1 MRRQRT
7 LVLLSDSQAGHYFQP
22 TSSPLEFLVGKAIS
36 PSCLKSWALCTEL
49 PFPLSFYNFFFE
61 SLSNLLQYCF
71 CFMFWILWDLSSSTT
86 AMWSFNHW
94 AAREAPTAF
103 LSDAAMQSWTE
114 ALLRVLVKWGRM
126 VPRHHAAI
134 NHTESPGCIWQEP
147 GLSRSPPAP
156 CKLMLYN
163 LGLAASCLWTIPT
176 LILIF
181 LQHFTHTH
189 MHICT
194 QTCAH
199 IHRSAHARLSNG
211 QPASAL
217 VKWVPATVTVVVSHS
232 VMSNSLWPHG
242 L

>member
-36 PSCLKSWALCTEL
+36 PSCLKSWALCTAL
-49 PFPLSFYNFFFE
+49 PFPLSFYNFFSE

-71 CFMFWILWDLSSSTT
+71 CFMFWILWDLSSSTRERTLTPHT

-94 AAREAPTAF
+94 ASREAPTAF

-134 NHTESPGCIWQEP
+134 NHTESHGCIWQEP

-176 LILIF
+176 LMLIF
-181 LQHFTHTH
+181 
-189 MHICT
+189 
-194 QTCAH
+194 
-199 IHRSAHARLSNG
+199 
-211 QPASAL
+211 
-217 VKWVPATVTVVVSHS
+217 
-232 VMSNSLWPHG
+232 
-242 L
+242 